1 MSRPSIEESK
11 QELSSS
17 PNDSVMGKDPAPEEE
32 MQYPSGFALSVIM
45 AGLLAAIFLIS
56 LDTTIVSTAI
66 PRITDEFHTVAD
78 IGWYGS
84 AFFLTLA
91 SFQGTWG
98 KIYRYF
104 PLKLS
109 FLAAVLLFEVGSLI
123 CAVAKNS
130 VTLIVGRAIAGIGAA
145 GISSGS
151 YTILAFSVHPRRRAA
166 MTGAIGASF
175 AVAAVAGPLI
185 GGAFTSHT
193 TWRWCFWINL
203 PIGGVSAGLIAI
215 FFKAPPQARAKD
227 VPYKEILLQ
236 MDPSG
241 IVLLLGAILCF
252 LLALQ
257 WGGSAK
263 AWGNADVVGT
273 LVGFGLLLIAFAI
286 NELWLQEKVMIPPRL
301 FKGQTILF
309 SSLFTFFF
317 SGSFYLL
324 LYYLPTYFQS
334 VKGASASDSGVRT
347 LPLVLGDG
355 LFATLSGA
363 VLGIIGYY
371 MPLLTLGGVLTTVAS
386 GLLYT
391 LDLDSGANA
400 WIGYQAMAGIGI
412 GLAIQVPMMASQAVV
427 RVEDLST
434 VSAIVLFFQC
444 MGGAIFV
451 QAGQAA
457 FTNKLVQEVQRHL
470 PNISAARVT
479 STGATELQSEFH
491 GHELQVILEA
501 YVAGLKDAFI
511 VAIVLAGIATLL
523 SFGSGWRSV
532 KSKKEEP
539 KAQP

>member
-1 MSRPSIEESK
+1 
-11 QELSSS
+11 
-17 PNDSVMGKDPAPEEE
+17 
-32 MQYPSGFALSVIM
+32 
-45 AGLLAAIFLIS
+45 
-56 LDTTIVSTAI
+56 
-66 PRITDEFHTVAD
+66 
-78 IGWYGS
+78 
-84 AFFLTLA
+84 
-91 SFQGTWG
+91 
-98 KIYRYF
+98 
-104 PLKLS
+104 
-109 FLAAVLLFEVGSLI
+109 
-123 CAVAKNS
+123 
-130 VTLIVGRAIAGIGAA
+130 
-145 GISSGS
+145 
-151 YTILAFSVHPRRRAA
+151 
-166 MTGAIGASF
+166 
-175 AVAAVAGPLI
+175 
-185 GGAFTSHT
+185 
-193 TWRWCFWINL
+193 
-203 PIGGVSAGLIAI
+203 
-215 FFKAPPQARAKD
+215 
-227 VPYKEILLQ
+227 

-263 AWGNADVVGT
+263 AWGSADVIGT
-273 LVGFGLLLIAFAI
+273 LVGFGLLLIAFTI
-286 NELWLQEKVMIPPRL
+286 NELWLQEKAMIPPRL
-301 FKGQTILF
+301 LKGQTILF
-309 SSLFTFFF
+309 SCLFTFFF

-363 VLGIIGYY
+363 ALGMIGYY

-391 LDLDSGANA
+391 LDLHSGSNE
-400 WIGYQAMAGIGI
+400 WIGYQAMAGIGV

-427 RVEDLST
+427 GVEDLST
-434 VSAIVLFFQC
+434 VSAMILFFQC

-457 FTNKLVQEVQRHL
+457 FTNKLVQEVLRHL
-470 PNISAARVT
+470 PNVSAARVT

-501 YVAGLKDAFI
+501 YVAGLQDAFI

-523 SFGSGWRSV
+523 SLGSGWRSV

>member
-1 MSRPSIEESK
+1 
-11 QELSSS
+11 
-17 PNDSVMGKDPAPEEE
+17 
-32 MQYPSGFALSVIM
+32 
-45 AGLLAAIFLIS
+45 
-56 LDTTIVSTAI
+56 
-66 PRITDEFHTVAD
+66 
-78 IGWYGS
+78 
-84 AFFLTLA
+84 
-91 SFQGTWG
+91 
-98 KIYRYF
+98 
-104 PLKLS
+104 
-109 FLAAVLLFEVGSLI
+109 
-123 CAVAKNS
+123 
-130 VTLIVGRAIAGIGAA
+130 
-145 GISSGS
+145 
-151 YTILAFSVHPRRRAA
+151 

-185 GGAFTSHT
+185 GGAFTSNT

-203 PIGGVSAGLIAI
+203 PIGGVSAALIAI
-215 FFKAPPQARAKD
+215 FFKAPPQARAKN

-263 AWGNADVVGT
+263 AWGSADVIGT
-273 LVGFGLLLIAFAI
+273 LVGFGLLLIAFTI
-286 NELWLQEKVMIPPRL
+286 NELWLQEKAMIPPRL
-301 FKGQTILF
+301 LKGQTILF
-309 SSLFTFFF
+309 SCLFTFFF

-363 VLGIIGYY
+363 ALGMIGYY

-391 LDLDSGANA
+391 LDLHSGSNE
-400 WIGYQAMAGIGI
+400 WIGYQAMAGIGV

-427 RVEDLST
+427 GVEDLST
-434 VSAIVLFFQC
+434 VSAMILFFQC

-457 FTNKLVQEVQRHL
+457 FTNKLVQEVLRHL
-470 PNISAARVT
+470 PNVSAARVT

-501 YVAGLKDAFI
+501 YVAGLQDAFI

-523 SFGSGWRSV
+523 SLGSGWRSV